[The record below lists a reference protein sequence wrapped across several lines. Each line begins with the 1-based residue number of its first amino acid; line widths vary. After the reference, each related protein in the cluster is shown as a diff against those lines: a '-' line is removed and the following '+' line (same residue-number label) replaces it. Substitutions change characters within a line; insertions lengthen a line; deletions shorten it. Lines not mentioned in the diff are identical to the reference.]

1 MCVSA
6 QSWPSSVNRSP
17 LPHGYCHFLQALEIS
32 WLNVYMLGWVAF
44 ESRSNE
50 SKMEGICGM
59 HFFPAFTTWF
69 QTWRSKGE
77 YHCSQSW
84 TWQSHQF
91 FAPVHALAL
100 QSAFASF
107 NKHRSSLW
115 KHTVDVLFLFHFPV
129 NRKRAMAGFS
139 LRWEDPNLMI
149 LRNTDLICGSGVIF
163 C

>member
-1 MCVSA
+1 MTAKWKGYVACIFFLNS
-6 QSWPSSVNRSP
+6 
-17 LPHGYCHFLQALEIS
+17 LHGFKPGGA
-32 WLNVYMLGWVAF
+32 
-44 ESRSNE
+44 
-50 SKMEGICGM
+50 
-59 HFFPAFTTWF
+59 
-69 QTWRSKGE
+69 KGNATAVRGVE
-77 YHCSQSW
+77 LDKL
-84 TWQSHQF
+84 
-91 FAPVHALAL
+91 FAPVHVLAL

-149 LRNTDLICGSGVIF
+149 LRNTDLICGSGIIF